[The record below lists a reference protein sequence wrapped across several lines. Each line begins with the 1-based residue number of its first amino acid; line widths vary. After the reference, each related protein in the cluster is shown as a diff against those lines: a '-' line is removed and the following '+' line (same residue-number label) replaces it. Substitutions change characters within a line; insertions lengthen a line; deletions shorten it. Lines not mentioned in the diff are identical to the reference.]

1 MKTSKDI
8 QAQARRLMRLCLSPE
23 GALDENI
30 VRHISDRLLK
40 EKPRNYLPLLHAF
53 CDLVRL
59 ADNRRTATIE
69 SAVPLV
75 DGEKEAIRRK
85 LSAKYGQHLQYVWNV
100 RPGLI
105 AGMTVQ
111 VGDDVADSSIR
122 TRISQMFPTQ

>member
-1 MKTSKDI
+1 MKTTKDI
-8 QAQARRLMRLCLSPE
+8 QAQARRLMRLCLTPE
-23 GALDENI
+23 GSLDETI

-53 CDLVRL
+53 CNLVRM
-59 ADNRRTATIE
+59 ADGKRTATIE

-75 DGEKEAIRRK
+75 DGEKEAIHRK

-111 VGDDVADSSIR
+111 VGDDVADSSVR

>member
-1 MKTSKDI
+1 MKTTKDI

-23 GALDENI
+23 GVLDESI
-30 VRHISDRLLK
+30 VRHISDKLLK

-69 SAVPLV
+69 SAVPLL
-75 DGEKEAIRRK
+75 DGEKEAIRQK
-85 LSAKYGQHLQYVWNV
+85 LSAKYGPNLQYVWNV
-100 RPGLI
+100 QPGLI

-122 TRISQMFPTQ
+122 TRISQMLPTQ